1 MAAVSSA
8 TGTTALTPPSSS
20 HGEEAAWEYAGTQF
34 ENAAH
39 EKNVGAARLD
49 QSSHRNPL
57 GPQNGNAFPPSHHQ
71 SETSVSGLDAGT
83 RKMHSLDNLS
93 AARWDNPAE
102 ERVLSPPLAIESKP
116 RHGSSDWHTPSGD
129 DRKRPLHQALG
140 PEARDHDDSKWI
152 HRDKL
157 AKIESEE
164 LQAAGIFVPR
174 TRPHSKQRRERS
186 QSRLTRGT
194 ESVDMDSRPRKDS
207 ATLEQLLTS
216 EPSTS
221 HWDLRTPEEIAEAEA
236 NAYFT
241 ANGGKGGSR
250 IPVAKT
256 SPAPIPVDYLE
267 RGSPAVRRPAE
278 SIDGDAI
285 SYPKPRSRSASL
297 SASVSISD
305 QASTGPGLK
314 VAKRSA
320 TDTSPKKSA
329 SRRPSAASKASASA
343 GRPKTRSGPNRD
355 GSSTRPPT
363 RGEGSAAGKQPEGD
377 PPWMLNSYKPD
388 PRLPPDQ
395 QLLPTVARRLQQ
407 ERWEK
412 EGKFGD
418 VYDKDFRPLNDNE
431 FQKPPEPDAS
441 GAPRTEEEQGP
452 QADEWPL
459 KPGVAKSPTLR
470 QGSYSTMP
478 KISDKPLPV
487 SPIASPR
494 ATTAPAAPTPQDK
507 EQEPPLA
514 VEDPDEKKGGCG
526 CCVVM

>member
-20 HGEEAAWEYAGTQF
+20 HGEEAAWQYPGGQF

-39 EKNVGAARLD
+39 DKTGAAARFD
-49 QSSHRNPL
+49 QAHRNPL

-71 SETSVSGLDAGT
+71 STSASALDMGA
-83 RKMHSLDNLS
+83 RKMHSVDNLS
-93 AARWDNPAE
+93 AARWDRPTD
-102 ERVLSPPLAIESKP
+102 ERVLSPPLAIEPKP
-116 RHGSSDWHTPSGD
+116 RRGSSDWHSSNGD
-129 DRKRPLHQALG
+129 DRKRPLHQTLG
-140 PEARDHDDSKWI
+140 LEVRDNDDSKWI

-174 TRPHSKQRRERS
+174 TRPPSKQRRERS

-207 ATLEQLLTS
+207 ATLEQLLPS
-216 EPSTS
+216 EPSTP

-236 NAYFT
+236 NAYFI

-267 RGSPAVRRPAE
+267 RGSPAVRRPADAV
-278 SIDGDAI
+278 DGDAI

-297 SASVSISD
+297 SASLSVSD
-305 QASTGPGLK
+305 QASTGTGPK
-314 VAKRSA
+314 VAKRSV
-320 TDTSPKKSA
+320 TDTSPKKNA
-329 SRRPSAASKASASA
+329 SRRPSAASKGSAVT
-343 GRPKTRSGPNRD
+343 GRPKTRSGPTKD
-355 GSSTRPPT
+355 APGTRPPT
-363 RGEGSAAGKQPEGD
+363 RGEGSAASKQPEGD

-395 QLLPTVARRLQQ
+395 QLLPTVAKRLQQ

-418 VYDKDFRPLNDNE
+418 AYDKDFRPLNDNE
-431 FQKPPEPDAS
+431 FQKPPEPDA
-441 GAPRTEEEQGP
+441 GVAAQTEDEQAS
-452 QADEWPL
+452 QAGEWPL

-494 ATTAPAAPTPQDK
+494 ATTTGPPPQEKEHAPAAPP
-507 EQEPPLA
+507 
-514 VEDPDEKKGGCG
+514 EDLDEKKGGCG

>member
-20 HGEEAAWEYAGTQF
+20 HGEEATWEYSGVQF

-39 EKNVGAARLD
+39 DKTGAAARFD
-49 QSSHRNPL
+49 HAHRSPL
-57 GPQNGNAFPPSHHQ
+57 GLQNGNAFPPSHHT
-71 SETSVSGLDAGT
+71 TSGNGLDAGA
-83 RKMHSLDNLS
+83 RKMHSVDNLS
-93 AARWDNPAE
+93 AARWDRPTE
-102 ERVLSPPLAIESKP
+102 ERVLSPPLAIESKA
-116 RHGSSDWHTPSGD
+116 RRGSSDWHSQHGD
-129 DRKRPLHQALG
+129 DRKRPLHQTLG
-140 PEARDHDDSKWI
+140 LEIRDHEDSKWI

-174 TRPHSKQRRERS
+174 TRPPSKQRRERS

-207 ATLEQLLTS
+207 ATLEQLLPS
-216 EPSTS
+216 EPSTP

-256 SPAPIPVDYLE
+256 SPAPISMDYLE
-267 RGSPAVRRPAE
+267 RGSPAVRKPADNA
-278 SIDGDAI
+278 DGDAI

-305 QASTGPGLK
+305 QASTGPGQRI
-314 VAKRSA
+314 AKRSV
-320 TDTSPKKSA
+320 TDTSPKKSS
-329 SRRPSAASKASASA
+329 SRRPSAASKTSTST
-343 GRPKTRSGPNRD
+343 GRPKTRSGPNKD
-355 GSSTRPPT
+355 APGTRPPT
-363 RGEGSAAGKQPEGD
+363 RGEGSAASKQPEGD

-407 ERWEK
+407 EKWEK

-418 VYDKDFRPLNDNE
+418 TYDKDFRPLNDNE
-431 FQKPPEPDAS
+431 FQKPPEPDFNA
-441 GAPRTEEEQGP
+441 AQTEEETP
-452 QADEWPL
+452 HADEWPL

-487 SPIASPR
+487 SPITSPR
-494 ATTAPAAPTPQDK
+494 ATTSGPPAQEK
-507 EQEPPLA
+507 EQPPPA
-514 VEDPDEKKGGCG
+514 PVEDSEEKKGGCG